1 MKCWLMYRERD
12 FELRYVGLAR
22 GRDFE
27 FERTRNLPANRA
39 ALVQDLE
46 LETLFDAMAGGDGFL
61 FEAARSA
68 VLLGAEDGVETIRY
82 RQEILKDCLR
92 NRETVRAIYA
102 LALEAVARERKHY
115 FGVFGNSPGTTLHRA
130 VEILQMFV
138 EMLKRL
144 RGIGRAEAAKFSSQ
158 GFVRF
163 FAMLERE
170 LGDDYFAAIEGQL
183 KELKFRQGVLMSA
196 ELGKGGVGQNYV
208 LREPRERDRDWLA
221 WLLAPKV
228 RSYTLQIHPRDQAG
242 GRALME
248 LRDRGINLVANALA
262 QSADHILSFFRM
274 LQTELAFYI
283 GGVNLQEKLA
293 EIDAPTAFPVPAAP
307 GERRFS
313 ATELYDVCLAL
324 TVNRRVVGNDVNAD
338 HKDLVVITGANQ
350 GGKSTFLRSAGLA
363 QLMMQC
369 GLFVAAEAFSST
381 VCDGLFTHYKRE
393 EDEAMRSGKFDEELG
408 RMSEI
413 VDHLTPRS
421 MVLCNES
428 FAATNVREGS
438 EIGTQIV
445 TALLESGIRV
455 FFVTHLYEFAHGFHQ
470 KNTGDVLFLRADRR
484 EDGVRTFKLKE
495 AEPLDTSFGE
505 DLYKRI
511 FLADAANR
519 ASHAAAAGRRPL
531 FETSAATAVDE
542 GADGH

>member
-1 MKCWLMYRERD
+1 
-12 FELRYVGLAR
+12 
-22 GRDFE
+22 
-27 FERTRNLPANRA
+27 
-39 ALVQDLE
+39 
-46 LETLFDAMAGGDGFL
+46 
-61 FEAARSA
+61 
-68 VLLGAEDGVETIRY
+68 
-82 RQEILKDCLR
+82 
-92 NRETVRAIYA
+92 
-102 LALEAVARERKHY
+102 
-115 FGVFGNSPGTTLHRA
+115 
-130 VEILQMFV
+130 
-138 EMLKRL
+138 
-144 RGIGRAEAAKFSSQ
+144 
-158 GFVRF
+158 
-163 FAMLERE
+163 MLERE
-170 LGDDYFAAIEGQL
+170 LGDDYFATIEGQL

-196 ELGKGGVGQNYV
+196 ELGKGGVGKDYV

-283 GGVNLQEKLA
+283 GALNLQEKLA
-293 EIDAPTAFPVPAAP
+293 EIGAPNAFPVPVAL

-313 ATELYDVCLAL
+313 ATGLCDVCLAL
-324 TVNRRVVGNDVNAD
+324 TMNRRVVGNDVDAD

-350 GGKSTFLRSAGLA
+350 GGKSTFLRSVGLA

-393 EDEAMRSGKFDEELG
+393 EDAAMRSGKFDEELG

-445 TALLESGIRV
+445 TALLENGIRV
-455 FFVTHLYEFAHGFHQ
+455 FFVTHLYEFAQGFHE
-470 KNTGDVLFLRADRR
+470 KNTGNVLFLRADRR

-505 DLYKRI
+505 DLYKKI
-511 FLADAANR
+511 FLAETAN
-519 ASHAAAAGRRPL
+519 
-531 FETSAATAVDE
+531 
-542 GADGH
+542 